1 MRVAAIDIGTVTSRL
16 LIADVE
22 GSRVTPVVRRAEIT
36 NLGEGVDKSGVLLDA
51 AIERTVA
58 QVKEYYECI
67 RSFDETDAPVASLV
81 AVATSASRD
90 AENSAD
96 FVAALQEIG
105 VELRVIPGAREAQ
118 LSFLGAANDFRNKPL
133 LVVDIGGGSTEV
145 IGGAT
150 HDCEGSAMPDIT
162 LEYSHSF
169 NVGCRRMTERFLSAN
184 PPTLENYTDA
194 RAWALSELAPFAQV
208 CEGERSIVAVAG
220 TATTAISI
228 HKAMEVYDP
237 ERVHGAIMT
246 REELRALFDRMAFM
260 SLEEKQQVVGLQ
272 PQRASVI
279 VAGFIILDVILELMG
294 QHSFVVSESDILQ
307 GLVIEEA
314 ASCQ

>member
-36 NLGEGVDKSGVLLDA
+36 NLGEGVDKSGVLLNA

-67 RSFDETDAPVASLV
+67 RSFDETDTPVVSLV

-90 AENSAD
+90 AKNSAE
-96 FVAALQEIG
+96 FVSALKEVG
-105 VELRVIPGAREAQ
+105 VELRVIPGEREAQ

-150 HDCEGSAMPDIT
+150 QDCEGSAMPEIA
-162 LEYSHSF
+162 LQYSHSF
-169 NVGCRRMTERFLSAN
+169 NVGCRRMTERFLSSN
-184 PPTLENYTDA
+184 PPDLTDYADA
-194 RAWALSELAPFAQV
+194 RAWAQSELAPFAKA
-208 CEGERSIVAVAG
+208 CEGERSVVAVAG

-228 HKAMEVYDP
+228 REAMEVYDP

-246 REELRALFDRMAFM
+246 RGDLQELFDRMAFM
-260 SLEEKQQVVGLQ
+260 TLEEKQKVVGLQ

-279 VAGFIILDVILELMG
+279 VAGFVILDVVLELMG
-294 QHSFVVSESDILQ
+294 QDSFVVSESDILQ
-307 GLVIEEA
+307 GLAIEEA
-314 ASCQ
+314 ASC